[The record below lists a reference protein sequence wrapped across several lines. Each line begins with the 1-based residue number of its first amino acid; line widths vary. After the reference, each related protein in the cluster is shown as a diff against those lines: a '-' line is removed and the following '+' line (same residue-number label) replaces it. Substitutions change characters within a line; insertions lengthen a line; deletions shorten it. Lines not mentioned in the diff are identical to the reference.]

1 MGSWGT
7 GISSNDTFADIY
19 DDFFELYNENISVS
33 DITKKLIQENQETI
47 NEREDCNNFW
57 FAIALS
63 QWECKE
69 LDKSIFEKVKEIINS
84 GKDIIIWK
92 ELDASKTDLK
102 SRERV
107 LEKFLEKLETEKA
120 KPKTR
125 KKKKSYNSIF
135 KKEDCLTYIM
145 ENGNYGGAFVL
156 TDEIQSSVGGN
167 FIAITNIDQKQK
179 PTIEDFKKA
188 EVYVQREKTSYFDE
202 NILKEKWID
211 KPQIGIFM
219 AISFLKENINIEV
232 IGQVKIKKSY
242 KRENTFSGFGW
253 RTLLT
258 KIPFKKKYIEINGE
272 PKIKIKLTN
281 WTKKYWL

>member
-19 DDFFELYNENISVS
+19 DDFFELYNENVSVS
-33 DITKKLIQENQETI
+33 EITKKLIQENQETI

-92 ELDASKTDLK
+92 ELDASNADLK
-102 SRERV
+102 SREKV
-107 LEKFLEKLETEKA
+107 LEKFLKKLETEKA

-125 KKKKSYNSIF
+125 KKKKLHNSIF

-156 TDEIQSSVGGN
+156 TDELQSSVGAN

-179 PTIEDFKKA
+179 PTVADFKKA
-188 EVYVQREKTSYFDE
+188 EVYVQRVKTTYIDG
-202 NILKEKWID
+202 NIIKEKWNDRPI
-211 KPQIGIFM
+211 IGMFM
-219 AISFLKENINIEV
+219 SLSFKKENVEIEI
-232 IGQVKIKKSY
+232 IGQVKIKKPY
-242 KRENTFSGFGW
+242 KRENTFSCYPWQG
-253 RTLLT
+253 LLI
-258 KIPFKKKYIEINGE
+258 KIPFKKEYIKINGE
-272 PKIKIKLTN
+272 PKLKIKLTK